1 MTTVLAEVALPG
13 LIRSQQAAY
22 LSHPA
27 LLDACFQSVIVH
39 PDVQAAGAGGLLL
52 PVGVRRL
59 RCYHPTRNAHYCLTR
74 VTASR
79 GGECEADLEV
89 LDQSGTV
96 LMTVEGLRLSAGGS
110 EQERADRLL
119 NERLLTIE
127 WELRDLPDVA
137 KTGAGAWLLLNT
149 SDAADPLAAGLTD
162 ALTAEG
168 ASCTTVSWPLGA
180 ERLVDAGPLRTH
192 LGGGTLTEGGLKGV
206 VVVTG
211 TPEGNPLEPF
221 AHRGRDYVTQLVG
234 LARRAGRTSRRAA
247 TALRAHQRRCQ
258 RAGRGPGEPG
268 AGRAAW
274 SDAGDRLRAPAP
286 GRHPDRRGRRERG
299 QAGGAAAAQRFG
311 GRRDRLAQRRL
322 VHRPAAAGT
331 VAPRRTEDHRR
342 RTRPRWHAAADPQ
355 PRRRGVVGV
364 RRVRPGC
371 RRGLGRSRSR

>member
-1 MTTVLAEVALPG
+1 MDGDELRKAFDSVGIQYGPAFSGLAAVHVADGDVATVLAEVALPG

-127 WELRDLPDVA
+127 WELRDLPDVS

-149 SDAADPLAAGLTD
+149 SDAADPLATGLTD

-180 ERLVDAGPLRTH
+180 ERLVDAGPLRDPPRRRH
-192 LGGGTLTEGGLKGV
+192 
-206 VVVTG
+206 
-211 TPEGNPLEPF
+211 
-221 AHRGRDYVTQLVG
+221 AHRGRV
-234 LARRAGRTSRRAA
+234 SRV
-247 TALRAHQRRCQ
+247 
-258 RAGRGPGEPG
+258 
-268 AGRAAW
+268 
-274 SDAGDRLRAPAP
+274 S
-286 GRHPDRRGRRERG
+286 
-299 QAGGAAAAQRFG
+299 
-311 GRRDRLAQRRL
+311 
-322 VHRPAAAGT
+322 
-331 VAPRRTEDHRR
+331 
-342 RTRPRWHAAADPQ
+342 
-355 PRRRGVVGV
+355 
-364 RRVRPGC
+364 
-371 RRGLGRSRSR
+371 SS